1 MATFTDLSLST
12 QAGDPVVSTLTSG
25 LDRNQLAALEGDPT
39 ATQFVQAQ
47 KDSFANDCVA
57 PAKIGLQTASLASL
71 TGIESIDLSGGWF
84 GQFIGGTDF
93 PHIPRRFSK
102 AGTYRFR
109 CRMKI
114 TSDGN
119 HGSITNAKIKL
130 YKNPTSYGS
139 SPGGTLLASSG
150 SVTGVNDWV
159 ELDFVAT
166 VAKGDLILL
175 IGADYSHANS
185 PATLFNMEFRVYA
198 DYPSVEAP
206 KTVGFAWERVFPT
219 SGFFFY
225 VVQIPIAKLIDWNST
240 PYPGDMS

>member
-12 QAGDPVVSTLTSG
+12 QAGDPVVSILTAG
-25 LDRNQLAALEGDPT
+25 LDRNQIAAMEGDPT
-39 ATQFVQAQ
+39 ATQFMKAQ
-47 KDSFANDCVA
+47 KDSFTDDCVA
-57 PAKIGLQTASLASL
+57 PAKIGLQTATLTSL
-71 TGIESIDLSGGWF
+71 TGIESIDLSGGWY
-84 GQFIGGTDF
+84 GGVLF
-93 PHIPRRFSK
+93 PNIPRRFNR

-130 YKNPTSYGS
+130 YKNPTSYGTN
-139 SPGGTLLASSG
+139 PGGTLLASSG
-150 SVTGVNDWV
+150 SVSGVNDWV

-175 IGADYSHANS
+175 IGADYSHQYS
-185 PATLFNMEFRVYA
+185 PPTLFNMEFRVYT
-198 DYPSVEAP
+198 DHPSVEAP

-225 VVQIPIAKLIDWNST
+225 VVQIPVAQSIDWNSS
-240 PYPGDMS
+240 PFPGDMS